1 MRKYLTNY
9 YTNLYNYYTN
19 HKLLNIHKLN
29 NIEIKRLGFLFHFKK
44 FQSVEIKLLYL
55 HEIVI

>member
-1 MRKYLTNY
+1 MNEKILNK
-9 YTNLYNYYTN
+9 LLYYTN